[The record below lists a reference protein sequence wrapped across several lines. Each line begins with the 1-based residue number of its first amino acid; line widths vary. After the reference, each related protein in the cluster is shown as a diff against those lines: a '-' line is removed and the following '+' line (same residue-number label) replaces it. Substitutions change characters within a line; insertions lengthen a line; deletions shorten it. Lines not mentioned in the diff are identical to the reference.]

1 MQIDKKN
8 TEHVEDYEVGFRKPP
23 KNRQFGKPGGN
34 PICPQHVAT
43 QQREFYK
50 WALTQ
55 ATQKE
60 LSDYLQD
67 DRNPFFRKKLIKTI
81 MESASVGDFC
91 NLTNQIYGNPKQT
104 IEMQELPSIDMSIF
118 GVKPKDDTEKE

>member
-1 MQIDKKN
+1 MKINKKK
-8 TEHVEDYEVGFRKPP
+8 TEQAEDYKVGFCRPP
-23 KNRQFGKPGGN
+23 KNRQFGQPGGN

-55 ATQKE
+55 ATQQE
-60 LSDYLQD
+60 LSDYLKD
-67 DRNPFFRKKLIKTI
+67 DKNPFFRKKLIKTI

-91 NLTNQIYGNPKQT
+91 NLTNQIYGQPKQI
-104 IEMQELPSIDMSIF
+104 IEMQELPPIDMSVF
-118 GVKPKDDTEKE
+118 GVNPKEDTEKE

>member
-1 MQIDKKN
+1 MKIDKKK
-8 TEHVEDYEVGFRKPP
+8 TEQEEDYKVGFCKPP
-23 KNRQFGKPGGN
+23 KNRQFGQPGGN

-55 ATQKE
+55 ATQQE
-60 LSDYLQD
+60 LSDYLKD
-67 DRNPFFRKKLIKTI
+67 DKNPFFRKKLIKTI

-91 NLTNQIYGNPKQT
+91 NLTNQIYGQPKQV
-104 IEMQELPSIDMSIF
+104 IEMQELPTIDMSVF
-118 GVKPKDDTEKE
+118 GVEPKEDT